1 MQMCEIHFPE
11 DNPGGAN
18 VHMAS
23 SSVIIPE
30 ELPSLLS
37 VAYSNIP
44 PIKKGTDSRVGF
56 GFAFGNHADFQVV
69 FELGPQT
76 TTQNLTGQG
85 FSSSNT
91 KRQAPSPP
99 PSKVNKNREKYSQS
113 DGGNYLQNWAQRMK
127 HPLKPNKMAPRPGEV
142 PNLEDS
148 VVELVKNEKGEY
160 EIHQPRPGNLPQKV
174 LDDLKRLYG
183 QKKEEAKKLGESKRS
198 EEDIKNITDDL
209 SNVDLD

>member
-1 MQMCEIHFPE
+1 MDVRLCVFLFLICL
-11 DNPGGAN
+11 
-18 VHMAS
+18 VS

-91 KRQAPSPP
+91 KRQAPSLPP
-99 PSKVNKNREKYSQS
+99 PKFNKNREKS
-113 DGGNYLQNWAQRMK
+113 DGGKYLQTWAQKMK
-127 HPLKPNKMAPRPGEV
+127 HPPKLNKEIARPGEV
-142 PNLEDS
+142 PNLEES
-148 VVELVKNEKGEY
+148 MVELVKNEKGEY
-160 EIHQPRPGNLPQKV
+160 EIHQPRPGNLPQKI

-183 QKKEEAKKLGESKRS
+183 QKKEEAIKLGETKRS
-198 EEDIKNITDDL
+198 EEDIKKITDDL
-209 SNVDLD
+209 SDVDLD